1 MVMASFRLIAIAKN
15 EGANLP
21 FWIFHHLL
29 IGFDSIDLY
38 INNTTDNSIDI
49 LEAMVDGGL
58 PINIIDG
65 DAAYREA
72 RDVGEDF
79 QFHVYRSSL
88 LKFPPGDY
96 ICFLDLD
103 EFLVGPSL
111 FSNVRDISCLCLDDF
126 ASVSFRWM
134 IDLPPVD
141 VVPFSPIFSGK
152 MPLKRG
158 HQFKSIGLIGRVC
171 FSNSHMFSVSVDSL
185 GENMYRRYYSSG
197 EPLSPAIERGFE
209 GLHRDLARSPLVD
222 QWFVLH
228 RINGSECEYL
238 ASLLRGRGH
247 KGADVSGNDE
257 ILKNNRK
264 GYQDVS
270 SCPSYLTRT
279 FFDAELSIY
288 YEGYY
293 KFLRS
298 FSLGQRLNEARELV
312 EDRVSELHNLLT
324 SSPSLLD
331 RYQQQLS
338 GTRFSG

>member
-1 MVMASFRLIAIAKN
+1 MASFRLIAIAKN

-21 FWIFHHLL
+21 FWVFHHLS

-38 INNTTDNSIDI
+38 VNNTTDNSIDI
-49 LEAMVDGGL
+49 LGAMVGAGL
-58 PINIIDG
+58 PVRVIDG
-65 DAAYREA
+65 DAVYQKA
-72 RDVGEDF
+72 RDEGEDF

-88 LKFPPGDY
+88 LGFSQGDY

-111 FSNVRDISCLCLDDF
+111 FSDVRDIACLRCDDF

-134 IDLPPVD
+134 IDLPPVGAL
-141 VVPFSPIFSGK
+141 PFMPVFSGK

-158 HQFKSIGLIGRVC
+158 RQFKSIGLIGRVD
-171 FSNSHMFSVSVDSL
+171 FSNSHMFSVSAGSS
-185 GENMYRRYYSSG
+185 GGKMYRRYYSSG
-197 EPLSPAIERGFE
+197 VPLSPSIERGFE
-209 GLHRDLARSPLVD
+209 GLHRDLASSPLVD

-247 KGADVSGNDE
+247 KGAEVAGHDY

-264 GYQDVS
+264 GYQDVA
-270 SCPSYLTRT
+270 SCSNKLTRS

-288 YEGYY
+288 YEGYSR
-293 KFLRS
+293 FLS
-298 FSLGQRLNEARELV
+298 SLSLEAKLDIARGLVKGRAWDLRDLLISSSSLV
-312 EDRVSELHNLLT
+312 E
-324 SSPSLLD
+324 
-331 RYQQQLS
+331 RYQKQLS
-338 GTRFSG
+338 GTQFAK